1 MEYASIFGKVASVTL
16 EHVASSSTNTE
27 MMRLVQV
34 LATKT
39 KTKTKKA
46 APNPRVPRAQILSSA
61 NCARSLGLCERHL
74 VTLYKGSIKALL
86 RLN

>member
-16 EHVASSSTNTE
+16 EHVASSSTNTK
-27 MMRLVQV
+27 MMGLVQV

-39 KTKTKKA
+39 KEA
-46 APNPRVPRAQILSSA
+46 ASNPRVLRAQILSLA

-74 VTLYKGSIKALL
+74 VTLY
-86 RLN
+86 